1 MKDCGVDYLCLTYG
15 ALLAGE
21 GAQAFLDLDAKVLR
35 ELLLGDT
42 LQDIGGEGI
51 AEHQLGFL

>member
-1 MKDCGVDYLCLTYG
+1 MLW

-21 GAQAFLDLDAKVLR
+21 GAEAFLDLGAKVLR

-42 LQDIGGEGI
+42 LQDIDGEGI